1 MLLFCF
7 RFLGLGVNTQNPG
20 GLTIVNT
27 NSYKINGVPSPVKGK
42 IMLLVWRHR
51 VCVCVCVRERERERE
66 REG

>member
-1 MLLFCF
+1 MFSLPSNAQILCASRIVSVTMLLFCF

-42 IMLLVWRHR
+42 IMLLV
-51 VCVCVCVRERERERE
+51 
-66 REG
+66 